1 MRRVIPIFMMLLF
14 VASCSSSRHAGS
26 GSGQPLTT
34 VRVENR
40 NFLDMKIYVL
50 RGSERIRIGTV
61 TGNSTQTLRIPD
73 GVIVGSS
80 LLQFIADPIGGNQTP
95 ISQEI
100 SVRPGDEIGL
110 IIPN

>member
-1 MRRVIPIFMMLLF
+1 MRPVIPILIISIFL
-14 VASCSSSRHAGS
+14 AACSSTRQAGS

-61 TGNSTQTLRIPD
+61 TGNSTQVLRIPE

-100 SVRPGDEIGL
+100 SVRPG
-110 IIPN
+110 